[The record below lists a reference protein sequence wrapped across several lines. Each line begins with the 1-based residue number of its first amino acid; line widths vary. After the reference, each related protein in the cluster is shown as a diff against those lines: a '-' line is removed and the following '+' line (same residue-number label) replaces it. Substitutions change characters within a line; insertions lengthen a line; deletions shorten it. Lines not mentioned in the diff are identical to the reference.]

1 MLLTHSCN
9 TRYLLRNLYFWPF
22 ANLGIGIGTDIGIEI
37 DIANVVISTSI
48 RPMSSK
54 LSMVVT

>member
-22 ANLGIGIGTDIGIEI
+22 ANLGIGIGIEI
-37 DIANVVISTSI
+37 EIETDIANAIISTSI